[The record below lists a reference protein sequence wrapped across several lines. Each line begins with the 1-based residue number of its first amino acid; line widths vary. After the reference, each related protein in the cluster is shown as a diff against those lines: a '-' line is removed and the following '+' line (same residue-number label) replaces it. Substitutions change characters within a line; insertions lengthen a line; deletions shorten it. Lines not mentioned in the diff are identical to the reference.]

1 MLIVDRAYIDGKT
14 ISILKLRRK
23 VDTILPLR
31 SDMKAYEDAIVSAY
45 YHEDIPWEQHPTRE
59 HQEIKKVEYVEYM
72 WDECDV
78 PLVGCVVRYLKE
90 GRKASSSREDYEH
103 MVFCTTRTNLTGRR
117 IIQTYELRP
126 EIEEDHR
133 QWKDGPWDMAEFTST
148 RLVQVLYHV
157 ICVLLAYNLSK
168 LYSNTRAGQEF
179 ARKTLRQLR
188 REQARSHEV
197 GVLVFVGGYYAV
209 FDIRFFTG
217 ILLRLGHEAVAHLR
231 DHFPMPE
238 LGFT

>member
-1 MLIVDRAYIDGKT
+1 MVDNQVAECTVPGDPAATGARPVLDPVAFST
-14 ISILKLRRK
+14 IHLAFF
-23 VDTILPLR
+23 VDIN
-31 SDMKAYEDAIVSAY
+31 SFFMI
-45 YHEDIPWEQHPTRE
+45 
-59 HQEIKKVEYVEYM
+59 
-72 WDECDV
+72 
-78 PLVGCVVRYLKE
+78 GCVVRELK
-90 GRKASSSREDYEH
+90 GGKDGSGGREDYEH

-197 GVLVFVGGYYAV
+197 GVLVFVGSYYAV

-217 ILLRLGHEAVAHLR
+217 ILLRLGQEAVAHLR

-238 LGFT
+238 MGFT

>member
-1 MLIVDRAYIDGKT
+1 MLDDGGIIT
-14 ISILKLRRK
+14 SIAFG
-23 VDTILPLR
+23 P
-31 SDMKAYEDAIVSAY
+31 
-45 YHEDIPWEQHPTRE
+45 
-59 HQEIKKVEYVEYM
+59 
-72 WDECDV
+72 
-78 PLVGCVVRYLKE
+78 
-90 GRKASSSREDYEH
+90 
-103 MVFCTTRTNLTGRR
+103 
-117 IIQTYELRP
+117 IQTHDLTLCRDILLKSPYLRP
-126 EIEEDHR
+126 
-133 QWKDGPWDMAEFTST
+133 GDMAEFTST

-238 LGFT
+238 MGFT